1 MLKNSTNN
9 KNLNVAG
16 YIKTTFEKPLN
27 NIDIINA
34 AKINKPTDFNIYSL
48 KRIDSV
54 FNMRMNQK
62 DAVEKSCGFVMKLV
76 DDHVDEIMTSINRY
90 TLQAPDIRYPS
101 VPYVPF
107 DSRNQ
112 EVT

>member
-1 MLKNSTNN
+1 MQKANEAIF
-9 KNLNVAG
+9 NV
-16 YIKTTFEKPLN
+16 
-27 NIDIINA
+27 
-34 AKINKPTDFNIYSL
+34 
-48 KRIDSV
+48 
-54 FNMRMNQK
+54 RMNKK
-62 DAVEKSCGFVMKLV
+62 DTTEKSCDFVMKLV
-76 DDHVDEIMTSINRY
+76 EDHVDEIMTSINRY